1 MKTKFIFFL
10 LLTFSLINSQVI
22 SGKIISGENNQPIPY
37 ARIGVEEENS
47 GAIADENGN
56 YKIDLSNIDASKK
69 VTVQLGGYILFE
81 QKIRDFINLNN
92 HNIILKEKV
101 SEIAEVILNPK
112 SYENKNFGVKSK
124 ARNMVFG
131 FSSNGAN
138 ENLYREFAIMFSNKK
153 KLKIE
158 KINLNIATFKTD
170 KPVILNFNI
179 YSLKDKQPGESI
191 LSENLTVELTE
202 DKIKDGTFTF
212 DLSDKSIWIDK
223 EDFFVTAQ
231 IMSGFTGDFGFSAS
245 LFRTVYVRSFY
256 SKWEKISVAS
266 PAINIDVKV
275 EKQKRN

>member
-1 MKTKFIFFL
+1 MKIRFIFFFL
-10 LLTFSLINSQVI
+10 LVFSFINSQVI

-37 ARIGVEEENS
+37 ARIGVEEENT

-56 YKIDLSNIDASKK
+56 YKIDLSNIDVTKK
-69 VTVQLGGYILFE
+69 LTVQLGGYISFE

-92 HNIILKEKV
+92 HNIILKEKI
-101 SEIAEVILNPK
+101 SEIAEVTLNPK

-124 ARNMVFG
+124 ARKMVFG
-131 FSSNGAN
+131 FSSNESS
-138 ENLYREFAIMFSNKK
+138 ENLYREFAIFFSNKK

-158 KINLNIATFKTD
+158 KINLNIAVFKTD
-170 KPVILNFNI
+170 KPIILNFNI

-223 EDFFVTAQ
+223 EDFFVSAQ
-231 IMSGFTGDFGFSAS
+231 IMSGFTGDFGFSAA
-245 LFRTVYVRSFY
+245 LFRTIYVRSFY
-256 SKWEKISVAS
+256 NKWEKISVAS
-266 PAINIDVKV
+266 PAINIDVKI